1 MADDS
6 YAAVNLKALRTAANM
21 SRQSLIDEIKE
32 KNGLT
37 IHSTSLRRI
46 EEGEQPMKANE
57 AMHFA
62 NFFEVPLDAFIEAP
76 IGHSYTEI
84 QADLKTYY
92 SRRYSLR
99 LELEAWAAWH
109 EVCKEKY
116 REDYVAES
124 DDSEELQAITRSSHR
139 SFRALLKHDSASVE
153 DARKLESKL
162 GDSWDF
168 EEMTGGDGTR

>member
-1 MADDS
+1 MLSPEKERAPRIVICED
-6 YAAVNLKALRTAANM
+6 APGIPLEGLI
-21 SRQSLIDEIKE
+21 SRPETLPC
-32 KNGLT
+32 N
-37 IHSTSLRRI
+37 
-46 EEGEQPMKANE
+46 
-57 AMHFA
+57 
-62 NFFEVPLDAFIEAP
+62 AP
-76 IGHSYTEI
+76 
-84 QADLKTYY
+84 A
-92 SRRYSLR
+92 R

-168 EEMTGGDGTR
+168 EETTGGDGTR

>member
-46 EEGEQPMKANE
+46 EEGEQPMKVNE

-168 EEMTGGDGTR
+168 EETTGGDGTR

>member
-1 MADDS
+1 MMDDS

-21 SRQSLIDEIKE
+21 SRQALIDGIKE
-32 KNGLT
+32 SNGLT
-37 IHSTSLRRI
+37 LHSTSLRRI
-46 EEGEQPMKANE
+46 EEGEQPMKVNE

-84 QADLKTYY
+84 QADLKTYD

-99 LELEAWAAWH
+99 MELGAWVALH
-109 EVCKEKY
+109 EICKEKY
-116 REDYVAES
+116 REDYMAED

-139 SFRALLKHDSASVE
+139 SFRALLRRDSAFVE
-153 DARKLESKL
+153 DARNLESKL
-162 GDSWDF
+162 GDSWEF
-168 EEMTGGDGTR
+168 EETTRGDGSR